1 MAKNQKESFPL
12 QSYIQLIGTTFIS
25 FVAYL
30 VLNMLFDFEAH
41 FYNLYFFVVTA
52 WAGVTTFLTKKQ
64 VNTFESKNV
73 RNALYGLTFG
83 MILIGCFLIGIC
95 TRGLT
100 SETRYISN
108 LQEAVQTDGTYYNLQ
123 ECPQIDTS
131 HIGIHTVPEITH
143 SRAGSRLAFE
153 TYVVHPF
160 AGARGLYYGYKVT
173 SKPINLSFASK
184 DKIMAFERESKEK
197 RYELIKAHEIDAD
210 TRLYKKIKENDPLYS
225 NFIKAHEQC
234 NDVENYTLQTY
245 TIFTPIDK
253 SARTGRKYSIIFFLV
268 IYFIVYIPLFAL
280 FFKRTYNNEKV
291 YDQLKKEEQ
300 KEKNDIIAFV
310 KDKSHWYAIAIGAAM
325 IAYYIVALI
334 LGYDEHIPQIYSY
347 GAVSYY
353 SLFIEGEWWRLLTSI
368 FMHASI
374 YHLLGNFTAYW
385 LIVSFMPKTYHSW
398 RLLVLFLLSGILS
411 GLAHTLIST
420 GGNLVGASGAIMGM
434 CGALIGEDI
443 LRKITQK
450 KKVKTSTAHSSS
462 ITILAVTILLPTFI
476 GSFQNRV
483 SMTAHVVGFISGMI
497 IGLIFA
503 CIAKNQTTKNQEL
516 KNSITQ

>member
-1 MAKNQKESFPL
+1 MAKNQKESFPS
-12 QSYIQLIGTTFIS
+12 QSYAQLIGITFVS

-41 FYNLYFFVVTA
+41 VHNLYFFVVTA

-83 MILIGCFLIGIC
+83 MILIGCFFIGIC

-108 LQEAVQTDGTYYNLQ
+108 LQEAVQTDGTYYNLR
-123 ECPQIDTS
+123 ECPKIDTS
-131 HIGIHTVPEITH
+131 HIGIHTVPKITH
-143 SRAGSRLAFE
+143 SRAGRHLAFE

-160 AGARGLYYGYKVT
+160 AGAKGLYYGYNVT
-173 SKPINLSFASK
+173 SKSINLSFASK
-184 DKIMAFERESKEK
+184 NKITALERESKEN
-197 RYELIKAHEIDAD
+197 RYKLIKAHKIDTY
-210 TRLYKKIKENDPLYS
+210 TRLYKKIKTSDPLYS
-225 NFIKAHEQC
+225 NYMKAHEQC
-234 NDVENYTLQTY
+234 NDVENYTLQTF

-253 SARTGRKYSIIFFLV
+253 SERTGRTYIIIFFLA
-268 IYFIVYIPLFAL
+268 IYFIVYIPSFGL
-280 FFKRTYNNEKV
+280 FFRYAENSTKV

-300 KEKNDIIAFV
+300 KEKNDVIAFI
-310 KDKSHWYAIAIGAAM
+310 KDKSHWYAIAIGVAM
-325 IAYYIVALI
+325 VAYYIVALI

-353 SLFIEGEWWRLLTSI
+353 ALFIEGEWWRLLTSI

-385 LIVSFMPKTYHSW
+385 LIIYFMPKTYHSW

-411 GLAHTLIST
+411 GLAHTIIST
-420 GGNLVGASGAIMGM
+420 SGNLVGASGAIMGM

-443 LRKITQK
+443 FRMISKK

-462 ITILAVTILLPTFI
+462 TTILAVTILLPTFI
-476 GSFQNRV
+476 GSFLNDV
-483 SMTAHVVGFISGMI
+483 SMTAHVVGFISGVI

-503 CIAKNQTTKNQEL
+503 CIAKNQTTKKQEFR
-516 KNSITQ
+516 NPITQ

>member
-1 MAKNQKESFPL
+1 MAKNKKKSFPI
-12 QSYIQLIGTTFIS
+12 QSYIQLIGTTVIS
-25 FVAYL
+25 SVAYL
-30 VLNMLFDFEAH
+30 VLNLLFDFEAH
-41 FYNLYFFVVTA
+41 FNNLNFFVVMA
-52 WAGVTTFLTKKQ
+52 WAGVTTFLTKRQ
-64 VNTFESKNV
+64 VNTFRSKKV
-73 RNALYGLTFG
+73 RNTLYILTFG
-83 MILIGCFLIGIC
+83 MILIGCLCIAFS

-100 SETRYISN
+100 NETRYISN
-108 LQEAVQTDGTYYNLQ
+108 LQEAMQTDGTYYKLR
-123 ECPQIDTS
+123 EHPQIDTS
-131 HIGIHTVPEITH
+131 HIGIHTVPKITH
-143 SRAGSRLAFE
+143 SRAGRRLAFE

-173 SKPINLSFASK
+173 SKSINLSFASK

-253 SARTGRKYSIIFFLV
+253 SARTAGTYSIIFFLV
-268 IYFIVYIPLFAL
+268 IYFIVYIPLSGL
-280 FFKRTYNNEKV
+280 FFKGSHNSNKV

-300 KEKNDIIAFV
+300 EEKNDIINFV
-310 KDKSHWYAIAIGAAM
+310 KDKSHWYAIAIGLVM

-334 LGYDEHIPQIYSY
+334 LGYDEHLPRTHSY
-347 GAVSYY
+347 GAVSSYA
-353 SLFIEGEWWRLLTSI
+353 LFIEGEWWRLLTSI

-374 YHLLGNFTAYW
+374 YHLVGNFTVYC

-411 GLAHTLIST
+411 CLAHTIIST
-420 GGNLVGASGAIMGM
+420 EGSLVGASGAIMGM
-434 CGALIGEDI
+434 CGALIGEDV
-443 LRKITQK
+443 LRMISSK
-450 KKVKTSTAHSSS
+450 KKNKNATAHSSS
-462 ITILAVTILLPTFI
+462 IMILAVTILLPTFV
-476 GSFQNRV
+476 GSFQNGV